1 MHSKT
6 TFLISISFL
15 VLFLTG
21 CSTPHDLKKNKPKI
35 HYTTTRPAKDV
46 MKCIRDKWREHQ
58 TTVYEEKTKDGYMI
72 RHDDVLPGATVAI
85 VMIEEHGAETE
96 VSYYHRTNR
105 VKLHRLQEE
114 IVDCKD

>member
-1 MHSKT
+1 MGSKA
-6 TFLISISFL
+6 TFLIGISAL
-15 VLFLTG
+15 LLSTG
-21 CSTPHDLKKNKPKI
+21 CSTPHDLKKTKPKI

-58 TTVYEEKTKDGYMI
+58 TTVYEEKTSDGYMI

-85 VMIEEHGAETE
+85 VQIEEHGAETE

>member
-1 MHSKT
+1 MFSKAT
-6 TFLISISFL
+6 SLIVFSFMMATM
-15 VLFLTG
+15 FA
-21 CSTPHDLKKNKPKI
+21 CSTPHDLKKSKPKI
-35 HYTTTRPAKDV
+35 QYVTSKPANDV

-58 TTVYEEKTKDGYMI
+58 TTVYEEKIENGYMI

-85 VMIEEHGAETE
+85 VMIEQHGAETE

-114 IVDCKD
+114 IVDCKE